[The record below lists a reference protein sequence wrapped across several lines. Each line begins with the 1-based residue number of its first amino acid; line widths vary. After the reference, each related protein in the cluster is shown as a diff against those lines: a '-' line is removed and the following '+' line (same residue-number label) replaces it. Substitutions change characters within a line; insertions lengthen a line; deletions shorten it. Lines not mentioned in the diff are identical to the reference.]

1 MLIEIP
7 GVLDTSKLTNIRAM
21 LEKVTFV
28 NGKHSAGQ
36 AASRVKNNE
45 EMKQGGQQAEYLDH
59 LLMSSLAENARFRSA
74 ALPYRVAQPVFAR
87 YTSGMQYGDHV
98 DDPIMGSGPEK
109 FRTDVS
115 ITVFLNEPA
124 DYDGGELIINTT
136 YGEKAVK
143 LPAGSAVLYPSA
155 SVHRVTEISRGERL
169 AAIVWLQSM
178 VRDPGQRELLFELD
192 QARNKLLADNPDAQE
207 TKQVDR
213 AYVNL
218 VRMWSEV

>member
-7 GVLDTSKLTNIRAM
+7 HILDANKLANIRSL
-21 LEKVTFV
+21 LEKVEFI

-36 AASRVKNNE
+36 AASRVKNNL
-45 EMKQGGQQAEYLDH
+45 EMKQGTQQAEYLDH
-59 LLMSSLAENARFRSA
+59 LLMGSLAENASFRSG

-87 YTSGMQYGDHV
+87 YGVGMHYGDHV

-115 ITVFLNEPA
+115 ITVFLNEPE

-143 LPAGSAVLYPSA
+143 LPAGSAVMYPSA
-155 SVHRVTEISRGERL
+155 SVHRVAKITRGERL

-178 VRDPGQRELLFELD
+178 VRDPAQRELLFQLD
-192 QARNKLLADNPDAQE
+192 QARNQLLADSPDAIA

-213 AYVNL
+213 SYVNL
-218 VRMWSEV
+218 VRMWSDI

>member
-7 GVLDTSKLTNIRAM
+7 NILDANKLSSIRDM
-21 LEKVTFV
+21 LGKVEFID
-28 NGKHSAGQ
+28 GKHSAGQ
-36 AASRVKNNE
+36 AASRVKNNQ
-45 EMKQGGQQAEYLDH
+45 EMKQGTQQAEFLDH
-59 LLMSSLAENARFRSA
+59 LLMGSLAENADFRSG

-87 YTSGMQYGDHV
+87 YTQGMLYGDHV

-115 ITVFLNEPA
+115 ITVFLNDPD

-136 YGEKAVK
+136 YGEKSVK

-155 SVHRVTEISRGERL
+155 SVHRVTEITRGERL

-178 VRDPGQRELLFELD
+178 VRDPGQRELLYQLD
-192 QARNKLLADNPDAQE
+192 QARNQLLADKPDAPE

-213 AYVNL
+213 SYVNL
-218 VRMWSEV
+218 VRMWSDI

>member
-7 GVLDTSKLTNIRAM
+7 NVLDTNKLSSIRDM
-21 LEKVTFV
+21 LGKVEFID
-28 NGKHSAGQ
+28 GKHSAGQ
-36 AASRVKNNE
+36 AASRVKNNQ
-45 EMKQGGQQAEYLDH
+45 EMKQGTQQAEFLDH
-59 LLMSSLAENARFRSA
+59 LLMGSLAENADFRSG

-87 YTSGMQYGDHV
+87 YTQGMLYGDHV

-115 ITVFLNEPA
+115 ITVFLNDPD

-136 YGEKAVK
+136 YGEKSVK

-155 SVHRVTEISRGERL
+155 SVHRVTEITRGERL
-169 AAIVWLQSM
+169 AAIVWMQSM
-178 VRDPGQRELLFELD
+178 VRDPGQRELLYQLD
-192 QARNKLLADNPDAQE
+192 QARNQLLADKPDAPE

-213 AYVNL
+213 SYVNL
-218 VRMWSEV
+218 VRMWSDI

>member
-7 GVLDTSKLTNIRAM
+7 NILDTNKLTNIRTM

-28 NGKHSAGQ
+28 DGKHSAGQ

-45 EMKQGGQQAEYLDH
+45 EMKQGTQQAEYLDH
-59 LLMSSLAENARFRSA
+59 LLMSSLAENASFRSG

-87 YTSGMQYGDHV
+87 YTPGMRYGDHV

-136 YGEKAVK
+136 YGETAVK
-143 LPAGSAVLYPSA
+143 LPAGSALLYPSA
-155 SVHRVTEISRGERL
+155 SVHRVAEITRGERL

-213 AYVNL
+213 TYVNV
-218 VRMWSEV
+218 VRMWSQV

>member
-7 GVLDTSKLTNIRAM
+7 NVLDASKLSSIRDM
-21 LEKVTFV
+21 LGKVEFI

-36 AASRVKNNE
+36 AASRVKNNQ
-45 EMKQGGQQAEYLDH
+45 EMKQGTQQAEFLDH
-59 LLMSSLAENARFRSA
+59 LLMGSLAENADFRSG

-87 YTSGMQYGDHV
+87 YTQGMLYGDHV

-115 ITVFLNEPA
+115 ITVFLNDPD

-155 SVHRVTEISRGERL
+155 SVHRVTEITGGERL

-178 VRDPGQRELLFELD
+178 VRDAGQRELLYQLD
-192 QARNKLLADNPDAQE
+192 QARNQLLADKPDATE

-213 AYVNL
+213 SYVNL
-218 VRMWSEV
+218 VRMWSDV

>member
-7 GVLDTSKLTNIRAM
+7 NILDANKLSSIRDM
-21 LEKVTFV
+21 LGKVEFID
-28 NGKHSAGQ
+28 GKHSAGQ
-36 AASRVKNNE
+36 AASRVKNNQ
-45 EMKQGGQQAEYLDH
+45 EMKQGTQQAEFLDH
-59 LLMSSLAENARFRSA
+59 LLMGSLAENADFRSG

-87 YTSGMQYGDHV
+87 YTQGMLYGDHV

-115 ITVFLNEPA
+115 ITVFLNDPD

-136 YGEKAVK
+136 YGEKTVK

-155 SVHRVTEISRGERL
+155 SVHRVTEITLGERL

-178 VRDPGQRELLFELD
+178 VRDPGQRELLYQLD
-192 QARNKLLADNPDAQE
+192 QARNQLLADKPDAPE

-213 AYVNL
+213 SYVNL
-218 VRMWSEV
+218 VRMWSDV

>member
-7 GVLDTSKLTNIRAM
+7 NVLDTNKLSSIRDM
-21 LEKVTFV
+21 LGKVEFID
-28 NGKHSAGQ
+28 GKHSAGQ
-36 AASRVKNNE
+36 AANRVKNNE
-45 EMKQGGQQAEYLDH
+45 EMKQGTQQAEFLDH
-59 LLMSSLAENARFRSA
+59 LLMGSLAENADFRSG

-87 YTSGMQYGDHV
+87 YTQGMLYGDHV

-115 ITVFLNEPA
+115 ITVFLNDPD

-155 SVHRVTEISRGERL
+155 SVHRVTEVTRGERL

-178 VRDPGQRELLFELD
+178 VRDPGQRELLYQLD
-192 QARNKLLADNPDAQE
+192 QARNQLLADKPDAPE

-213 AYVNL
+213 SYVNL
-218 VRMWSEV
+218 VRMWSDV